1 MKNISIKLKAIL
13 TFLLFTGLN
22 QGFVFAQG
30 IIPSYPQTTGMVYN
44 MVSKNDTVFMT
55 GNFSS
60 VYYADS
66 IASYGTI
73 INKVT
78 GKPAASWD
86 QPNGVVNASTPDG
99 NGGVFIGGDFSK
111 VGGQN
116 AGRIAHLNNQG
127 QLSNLLTNSN
137 VNGVVKAMATLG
149 DTLFVGGQFSLVG
162 EFLESAGAPAF
173 RHTNWVSLNFPT
185 INGDVDCAIP
195 DGLGG
200 WYVTGNFTSVG
211 GILRNRAAR
220 IDGNGNVLAWNPNIN
235 GRTLTMTTFQDK
247 VYLGGSF
254 SNVGGIVRSGIASVD
269 TATGAVSTWNPG
281 TPSMVIRSFS
291 KIGNILYVAGA
302 FNSIAA
308 TSRANIAS
316 FNLPLGTLTTFNTTM
331 ASSGAS
337 LFSVVAVGNKVFVGG
352 SFNIIGGITR
362 NNLACLDAGTG
373 NTNNTWNANTDNRV
387 NKILYFNGRIYVG
400 GTFNLIKGLSRTYLA
415 AADTNTGIIHSFTP
429 NLTGEVVAMEIGE
442 TDSNLYISGNFTN
455 FYYSY
460 NLLNHSGSAWPL
472 KSNYYAN
479 TLSLVGS
486 RLFVG
491 GAFNTIG
498 GAYRNNL
505 AAFSKS
511 TGALFN
517 WNPDVNARVEAICN
531 VKDSFIFVAGYF
543 SQVGSSNRD
552 KFASF
557 NRSGNLTNFS
567 WGFGFSSYLKALAFG
582 GDSIL
587 YVGGNFSSAST
598 ATPVLIPSI
607 NAGEIAALNFRTGR
621 FQPTW
626 NPNANYEVNVLL
638 VDSNIVYAGGTFS
651 NLGGQSRNCLGAIY
665 RNNALAT
672 NFNVGLVP
680 ADIVNALSKD
690 GNNLIVGGVFNYAP
704 VSTIIRK
711 NLASFNVNTNGLNKF
726 ISEPNL
732 AVNCLTKLGNQIY
745 CGGNFTV
752 LGAMSRNNMAAFLAS
767 NGSLLDF
774 DIGFANTTGNLGL
787 GGLEWVDDYLF
798 VGGQFN
804 RVGDSIR
811 TNLGMIHIPT
821 QTIMPFNPI
830 PNGII
835 YSIYYHQNYLYIGG
849 QFTNIAGNTRNRL
862 AIFNYPSLTINAIN
876 PNFSGWP
883 LTYAAINNSK
893 LILGGGFTTIGGIS
907 AANCATFN
915 LPAFTRITSAPLYTN
930 PLLNAS
936 VVQTSLIKNQ
946 IFVAGGFNLIGGISK
961 PHFAIIDTATLLP
974 TSFVSNISGG
984 SVSKFDISEGGNAYL
999 SGSFTTLGGASRSI
1013 IGSISTITGL
1023 ANNWAPSIQNINS
1036 INPTQVNKILTF
1048 GNKVIV
1054 AGRFNRINGIPMNN
1068 LVVLYGADTAITVTS
1083 LSASGNVCLGAN
1095 LTANYSVN
1103 KNFGS
1108 GNQFFVELVDTG
1120 FPFKPAIQIG
1130 SLSSSVGG
1138 AISCTIP
1145 RTISSNTSYLL
1156 QIRST
1161 NPVSI
1166 STPASSL
1173 IRPTDCTPNIGPF
1186 NFIITNLTNQS
1197 ASFTWTRGNGQKC
1210 LVIAKL
1216 GSIVNKLPTN
1226 GIVYNANSNFAQGD
1240 SLGDGNFVVYN
1251 GTGNSLTVNNL
1262 NIASNYH
1269 FAVIEFNGVTS
1280 STSYLNTQVLY
1291 GNALTL
1297 PVSWLDFKAEK
1308 SGSNQAILWW
1318 STASETNNSHFIIE
1332 RKYSEKMNWENIGRT
1347 EGNGN
1352 TSAKSNYLFVDEIPK
1367 ELLKEP
1373 VFFYRIK
1380 QVDFN
1385 GKYDYSKMVILY
1397 FQNQGENNLLV
1408 MPNPFSENLSISFGL
1423 NQIHGYKIYN
1433 LNGKLVQEESFNK
1446 GLTSG
1451 KQTSPISIS
1460 TETLHSGIFFIE
1472 IDTSLGKIRRK
1483 MVKN

>member
-1 MKNISIKLKAIL
+1 MKNISIKLWAIL
-13 TFLLFTGLN
+13 TGLN

-30 IIPSYPQTTGMVYN
+30 IIPSYPQTTGMVAN
-44 MVSKNDTVFMT
+44 MVYKNDTVIMT

-60 VYYADS
+60 VYYPDS

-73 INKVT
+73 INQVT
-78 GKPAASWD
+78 GKPAASWS
-86 QPNGVVNASTPDG
+86 QPNGIVNASTPDG
-99 NGGVFIGGDFSK
+99 NGGIFIGGDFSK

-162 EFLESAGAPAF
+162 EFLESAGAPVF

-195 DGLGG
+195 DGQGG

-291 KIGNILYVAGA
+291 KLGNILYVAGA

-316 FNLPLGTLTTFNTTM
+316 FNLPSGTLTTFNTTM
-331 ASSGAS
+331 ASAGAS

-352 SFNIIGGITR
+352 SFNIIGGVTR
-362 NNLACLDAGTG
+362 INLACLDAGTG
-373 NTNNTWNANTDNRV
+373 NTNPTWNANTDNRV
-387 NKILYFNGRIYVG
+387 NKILYFNGRIYAG
-400 GTFNLIKGLSRTYLA
+400 GAFNLIRGLSRTYLA
-415 AADTNTGIIHSFTP
+415 SADTNTGIIHAFTP
-429 NLTGEVVAMEIGE
+429 NLSGEVVAMEIGE

-455 FYYSY
+455 WYYSY

-472 KSNYYAN
+472 KSNYFAN

-511 TGALFN
+511 TGALLN
-517 WNPDVNARVEAICN
+517 WNPDVNSRVEAICN

-543 SQVGSSNRD
+543 SQIGSFNRD
-552 KFASF
+552 KLASF
-557 NRSGNLTNFS
+557 NRLGNLTNFS

-587 YVGGNFSSAST
+587 YVGGNFSSVST
-598 ATPVLIPSI
+598 ATPVLIPSV

-638 VDSNIVYAGGTFS
+638 VDSNIVYAGGTFT
-651 NLGGQSRNCLGAIY
+651 NLGGQSRNCLGAIF

-672 NFNVGLVP
+672 SFNVGLVP

-704 VSTIIRK
+704 ISTIIRK

-752 LGAMSRNNMAAFLAS
+752 LGALSRNNMAAFLAS
-767 NGSLLDF
+767 NGYLLDF
-774 DIGFANTTGNLGL
+774 NVGFANTTGNLSL
-787 GGLEWVDDYLF
+787 GALEWVDDYLF

-830 PNGII
+830 PNGIV

-849 QFTNIAGNTRNRL
+849 QFTNIGGNTRNRL

-893 LILGGGFTTIGGIS
+893 IILGGGFTTIGGIS
-907 AANCATFN
+907 ASNCATFN

-930 PLLNAS
+930 PLLNGS

-946 IFVAGGFNLIGGISK
+946 LFVAGGFNFIGGISK

-974 TSFVSNISGG
+974 TNFVSNISGG
-984 SVSKFDISEGGNAYL
+984 SVSRFDISDGGNAYL
-999 SGSFTTLGGASRSI
+999 SGSFTTLGGVSRSI

-1023 ANNWAPSIQNINS
+1023 ANNWSPSIQNINS
-1036 INPTQVNKILTF
+1036 INPAQVNKILTF
-1048 GNKVIV
+1048 GNKVII

-1068 LVVLYGADTAITVTS
+1068 LVVLYGADTTITITS
-1083 LSASGNVCLGAN
+1083 LSASGNVCPGAN
-1095 LTANYSVN
+1095 LNVN
-1103 KNFGS
+1103 FAVNNNFGS

-1145 RTISSNTSYLL
+1145 RNISSNTSYLL
-1156 QIRST
+1156 QIRSS
-1161 NPVSI
+1161 NPSI
-1166 STPASSL
+1166 LSAFSSQTL
-1173 IRPTDCTPNIGPF
+1173 RPVNCSPTIGPSNLIF
-1186 NFIITNLTNQS
+1186 SNITQNS
-1197 ASFTWTRGNGQKC
+1197 ATLSWTRGNGANCILIGRFGSAVNTLPQNGRSY
-1210 LVIAKL
+1210 L
-1216 GSIVNKLPTN
+1216 G
-1226 GIVYNANSNFAQGD
+1226 NAAFGMGD
-1240 SLGDGNFVVYN
+1240 TLGNGNFVLYV
-1251 GTGNSLTVNNL
+1251 GPINSI
-1262 NIASNYH
+1262 NISLLSQLSNYH
-1269 FAVIEFNGVTS
+1269 FAVIEFNGNNS
-1280 STSYLNTQVLY
+1280 SADYLNNQALY
-1291 GNALTL
+1291 GNMNTL
-1297 PVSWLDFKAEK
+1297 PVAWLLFNGNKLNNNNVQLNWATAQEIN
-1308 SGSNQAILWW
+1308 NQYFGL
-1318 STASETNNSHFIIE
+1318 E
-1332 RKYSEKMNWENIGRT
+1332 RKIGKQSNWKEIAKIKGS
-1347 EGNGN
+1347 GNSF
-1352 TSAKSNYLFVDEIPK
+1352 TTKNYQYLDLINEEDKTDEA
-1367 ELLKEP
+1367 L
-1373 VFFYRIK
+1373 FYRIK
-1380 QVDFN
+1380 QVDFD
-1385 GKYDYSKMVILY
+1385 GLFSYSKTIQLSIEVSETASLVIT
-1397 FQNQGENNLLV
+1397 
-1408 MPNPFSENLSISFGL
+1408 PNPFVSTINLHNGL
-1423 NQIHGYKIYN
+1423 NQIIAYKIYK
-1433 LNGKLVQEESFNK
+1433 LTGELVQAEKVNATQFSIDGSILLQGVYIIEV
-1446 GLTSG
+1446 
-1451 KQTSPISIS
+1451 QTNS
-1460 TETLHSGIFFIE
+1460 T
-1472 IDTSLGKIRRK
+1472 KIHRK
-1483 MVKN
+1483 IIKI